1 MNLQTKFPITVREKF
16 ALEEN
21 RSRDRKN
28 SCGTDGFASGEHGTE
43 YVQEP
48 LKRMGNRKRR
58 DGRGE
63 RLKRSPAR
71 TNVVKGNRSAPSY
84 SNGNGKRSETAGLN
98 GKGEPAQA
106 VHPEISDSGNVK
118 GSGQGELHSS
128 VAGHEPEVVQPKH
141 LSNSNGPG
149 KTYEPTVNSG
159 TDNSGT
165 EKVHPKKVHPKN
177 PSNCNWNRG
186 DYGQNGY
193 RKNGASDAP
202 HQGDGLLNG
211 TTPHKATLNVESRS
225 VNGVASNP
233 LDGEKPNGS
242 SHRNGIGRTSVKQ
255 KLGLR
260 ATSIGHTNG
269 HAETLD
275 LDIEPYSHHERL
287 INRNGAGAIR
297 EYQGK
302 RALDLTLG
310 FFAMI
315 IFLMVT
321 PFIALGIKLSSRGP
335 VFFRQ
340 KRTGKGGSTFICY
353 KFRTMKTGSGQGS
366 DRANGKPDITIR
378 GDHRI
383 FAFGRFLRFLNLDE
397 LPQIINVIRGDMS
410 LVGPRPYPVD
420 ECAYWNST
428 FDDFYL
434 RYSVKPGIT
443 GFAQVKGYRGG
454 TLDVDLIRK
463 RTDYDLI
470 YVQKNSLLF
479 DIKTIAMTVTQMANL
494 KTNGY

>member
-1 MNLQTKFPITVREKF
+1 MSLQTKPPITVREKF

-28 SCGTDGFASGEHGTE
+28 SCGADGFASGEHGTE
-43 YVQEP
+43 CVQEP
-48 LKRMGNRKRR
+48 LKRMRNRNRR
-58 DGRGE
+58 DRRGE
-63 RLKRSPAR
+63 SLKRSPAPAR
-71 TNVVKGNRSAPSY
+71 VKGNGSAPSY
-84 SNGNGKRSETAGLN
+84 TNGNGKRSESSGLN
-98 GKGEPAQA
+98 GKGELAQA
-106 VHPEISDSGNVK
+106 VQREISDHRTDK
-118 GSGQGELHSS
+118 DSGQDEVHSPA
-128 VAGHEPEVVQPKH
+128 AGHEPELVQPKH
-141 LSNSNGPG
+141 LSNGNGTGNKHVPAG
-149 KTYEPTVNSG
+149 HSG
-159 TDNSGT
+159 T
-165 EKVHPKKVHPKN
+165 KKVHPKS
-177 PSNCNWNRG
+177 PSNDNRNRG
-186 DYGQNGY
+186 DHGQNGY
-193 RKNGASDAP
+193 RRNGASDA
-202 HQGDGLLNG
+202 HQGEGLLNDSAH
-211 TTPHKATLNVESRS
+211 HKVTLNGVSRS
-225 VNGVASNP
+225 ANGVARD
-233 LDGEKPNGS
+233 LVDEEKSNGS
-242 SHRNGIGRTSVKQ
+242 SHRNGIGRASVKQ
-255 KLGLR
+255 KLGR
-260 ATSIGHTNG
+260 RTTSIHHANG

-287 INRNGAGAIR
+287 INRNGTRVIR

-302 RALDLTLG
+302 RALDLILG
-310 FFAMI
+310 VFALI
-315 IFLMVT
+315 IFLVVT

-335 VFFRQ
+335 VFFKQR
-340 KRTGKGGSTFICY
+340 RTGKGGSTFICY

-428 FDDFYL
+428 FEDFYL